1 MNTGHNT
8 PKVKKIKGRHK
19 ALTSVKK
26 KKGQYKSLLSVM
38 KNKGKWHFDPQKKSQ
53 DAYYLGNTKFSKNT
67 INAVKDVLKETSF
80 EDATQIW
87 KQDLKDHTKNLQAW
101 NKMDAI
107 QYGYTKENTLIKQK
121 MYKTY
126 SEMPTW
132 GKKLVKKTK
141 LKNTTL
147 SLLLHPVGSVNPWH
161 FDAHTAFTKSYGHT
175 KNKKDQVYRFLFFL
189 EDWDW
194 GHFSQVGNNVI
205 ANWKSGDTYTWD
217 FQMYHLAC
225 NAGIKDRYTLQ
236 ITGMFDQKITSKTK
250 KFIK

>member
-1 MNTGHNT
+1 MNTGPNT

-19 ALTSVKK
+19 ALSSVKK
-26 KKGQYKSLLSVM
+26 KKGPYKSLLSVM
-38 KNKGKWHFDPQKKSQ
+38 KDKGKWHFDPQKKSH

-67 INAVKDVLKETSF
+67 INAVKNALKETSF

-132 GKKLVKKTK
+132 GKKLVKKTEP
-141 LKNTTL
+141 
-147 SLLLHPVGSVNPWH
+147 LL
-161 FDAHTAFTKSYGHT
+161 
-175 KNKKDQVYRFLFFL
+175 
-189 EDWDW
+189 
-194 GHFSQVGNNVI
+194 
-205 ANWKSGDTYTWD
+205 
-217 FQMYHLAC
+217 
-225 NAGIKDRYTLQ
+225 
-236 ITGMFDQKITSKTK
+236 
-250 KFIK
+250 